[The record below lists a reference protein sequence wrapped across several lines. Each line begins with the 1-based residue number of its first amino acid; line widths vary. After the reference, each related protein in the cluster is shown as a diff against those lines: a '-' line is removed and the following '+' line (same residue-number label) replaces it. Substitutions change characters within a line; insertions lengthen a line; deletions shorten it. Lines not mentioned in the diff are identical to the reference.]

1 MRKLVRDWV
10 RLLADTV
17 PMPEPIVEFGSFQ
30 VEGMR
35 EVADLRPLFPG
46 KRYLGTDLRAGP
58 GVECLLDLH
67 RVGLRDETAGA
78 ILVLDTLE
86 HVEFPRGAMEEIAR
100 TLKPQGMF
108 AVSSVMDF
116 PIHEHPH
123 DFWRFTPM
131 GFESLLRSFPT
142 RLVFALGREDFPHT
156 VLGLAWKSPQ
166 EAGIVAAVRRAM
178 DPWSRE
184 WERRVRD
191 DERRQRRKR
200 LIPAPVRST
209 WRRLRQRQA
218 R

>member
-1 MRKLVRDWV
+1 MRKLVRDWI

-17 PMPEPIVEFGSFQ
+17 PIPEPIVEFGSFQ

-67 RVGLRDETAGA
+67 QVGLLDEAAGA

-86 HVEFPRGAMEEIAR
+86 HVEFPRRAMEQIAR
-100 TLKPQGMF
+100 ALKPQGVF
-108 AVSSVMDF
+108 AISSVMDF
-116 PIHEHPH
+116 PIHQHPC

-131 GFESLLRSFPT
+131 GFESLLRIFPT
-142 RLVFALGREDFPHT
+142 CLVFALGREDFPHT

-166 EAGIVAAVRRAM
+166 ESDVVAAVRRTM

-200 LIPAPVRST
+200 LVPAPVRNT
-209 WRRLRQRQA
+209 WRRLRQR
-218 R
+218 